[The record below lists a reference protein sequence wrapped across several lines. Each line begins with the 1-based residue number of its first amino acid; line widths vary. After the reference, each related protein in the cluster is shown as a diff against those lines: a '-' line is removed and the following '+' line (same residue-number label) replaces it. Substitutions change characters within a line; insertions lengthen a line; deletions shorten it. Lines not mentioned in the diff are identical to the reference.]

1 MRRRF
6 AALATAALLAW
17 TAPAQAGPY
26 GALYAFGDSLSDVG
40 NVSAFTLGLVPRA
53 PYADGR
59 FSNGPVWV
67 ETLAAGLGLGSLAP
81 SVLGGTDYA
90 FGGAQ
95 TGTTPTHT
103 VTPLDL
109 GAQFAAFSA
118 AHSSGA
124 PSDALYT
131 VWIGSNDLLG
141 ALGSGSAAARAT
153 ADAAVGNVQTV
164 LRGLAAAGARD
175 VLVATV
181 PDLGQTPRLNDD
193 PAAAAAGSALAAYFN
208 QTLLSTL
215 GVDPAL
221 AGLDLRVLD
230 TYALIADAVARP
242 SAYGLGN
249 VTDACLSGATNFA
262 GGTPCANPDAY
273 LFWDDIHPSAAAHA
287 AVGRQALA
295 LLGEA
300 PGGTGGSG
308 STGTPGAAAVP
319 EPGSFALLGVGVAAL
334 TWTRRRRAA

>member
-6 AALATAALLAW
+6 AALAAAALLAW

-40 NVSAFTLGLVPRA
+40 NVSALTSGLVPAA
-53 PYADGR
+53 PYAAGR

-95 TGTTPTHT
+95 TGTTPTHAA
-103 VTPLDL
+103 TPLDL

-118 AHSSGA
+118 GYPSGA

-141 ALGSGSAAARAT
+141 ALGGGSAAARAT
-153 ADAAVGNVQTV
+153 ADAAAGNVQTV

-181 PDLGQTPRLNDD
+181 SDLGQAPRLNDD
-193 PAAAAAGSALAAYFN
+193 PVASAAGSALAVYFN
-208 QTLLSTL
+208 QNLLATL
-215 GVDPAL
+215 GADPLL

-230 TYALIADAVARP
+230 TYALIADAVVRP

-249 VTDACLSGATNFA
+249 VTDACLSGATNLA

-273 LFWDDIHPSAAAHA
+273 LFWDDLHPTAAAHA
-287 AVGRQALA
+287 AIGRQALA
-295 LLGEA
+295 LVTRA
-300 PGGTGGSG
+300 PGAAGSSG
-308 STGTPGAAAVP
+308 VAAVP
-319 EPGSFALLGVGVAAL
+319 EPGSLVLLGAGVAAL